1 MNILGIDYGSKN
13 IGLAIAYQEKD
24 GFIVVGY
31 KTLDND
37 FNNLMQEFK
46 NIIEQENIK
55 KIVVGLPLGLKG
67 VKTQQTLDTEKFI
80 DATELKFNIPVVAED
95 ERLTSV
101 LAKKMPHRNIH
112 EESAKIILQS
122 HIQKLIH

>member
-1 MNILGIDYGSKN
+1 MNILGIDYGSKK

-37 FNNLMQEFK
+37 FNSLMQEFK

-67 VKTQQTLDTEKFI
+67 VKTRQTLDTEKFI
-80 DATELKFNIPVVAED
+80 DAIELKFNIPVVVED
-95 ERLTSV
+95 ERLTSA